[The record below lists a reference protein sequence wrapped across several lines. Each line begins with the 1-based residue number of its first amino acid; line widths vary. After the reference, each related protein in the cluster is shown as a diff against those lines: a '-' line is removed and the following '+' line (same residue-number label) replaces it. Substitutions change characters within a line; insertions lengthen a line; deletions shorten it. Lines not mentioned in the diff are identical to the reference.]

1 MSNREGFTSGLILGA
16 TLGGLVG
23 GVLGVVLSSRQSG
36 SGEGSGEP
44 LLEGKRNRNKED
56 KLTPE
61 NVETARLNL
70 EDKIAQLNQAID
82 DVRLQLGGMNGTIA
96 AEPQESSPQEES

>member
-1 MSNREGFTSGLILGA
+1 MILGA
-16 TLGGLVG
+16 TLGSLVG
-23 GVLGVVLSSRQSG
+23 GVLGVVLSSRL